1 MVLAI
6 FLPDDIA
13 EQFKNDRLQASLH
26 RLRRLSKKFNRT
38 GGQVDGDVLL
48 STDVKLMQ
56 QLEASFC
63 LAREVDKKSEILID
77 PNDPTHGG
85 KRCAAVSSAQ

>member
-1 MVLAI
+1 MIVAI
-6 FLPDDIA
+6 YLPDDIA
-13 EQFKNDRLQASLH
+13 EQFKTDRLQGSLC
-26 RLRRLSKKFNRT
+26 RLRKLAQKFNRT

-48 STDVKLMQ
+48 STDVNVAQ

-63 LAREVDKKSEILID
+63 LAREVDKKGEILID

-85 KRCAAVSSAQ
+85 KVCAAESSER